1 MALLV
6 AGAAVGAG
14 ILGLPVQTGLAG
26 FWPAVGA
33 LTLMWLV
40 LLVSALV
47 IADAYLRHGRAEA
60 DLAGLYHRELGPAGK
75 WAAVG
80 AYFVNYYGIMVAY
93 LSGAAAVLG
102 LLTGRS
108 DLHGLLILFFFLV
121 ATGACL
127 AGPVVVR
134 RFNALLMLPLVASL
148 VWLLWLA
155 LGEVQP
161 ARLAYRDWSYLPA
174 TLPVITCS
182 LVFHNLVPLVC
193 RELGG
198 GRGAILRALGW
209 GSLAPWLL
217 GVLCLLVTVGGLPL
231 RGGEESLWAAFQK
244 DQPATVALARA
255 LHSPQIVAA
264 GLVFSLC
271 AILTSY
277 LAVGTTLMRFWGDLA
292 PPLARRGTWA
302 RALITFAPPL
312 GVVFLWPDLFL
323 AALNLVGGVGL
334 GVLVGLAP
342 AMILLRRGC
351 AHWRLPRRL
360 GWLLLALFAAVM
372 VLELSQEIGL
382 FHISPQVEHWTSYQ
396 PPR

>member
-26 FWPAVGA
+26 FWPAAAG
-33 LTLMWLV
+33 LSLMWLV
-40 LLVSALV
+40 LLLTALV
-47 IADAYLRHGRAEA
+47 IADAYLRQGRAEA

-80 AYFVNYYGIMVAY
+80 AYFINYYGIMVAY

-102 LLTGRS
+102 LLTGRA
-108 DLHGLLILFFFLV
+108 DLQGLLMLLFFLV

-127 AGPVVVR
+127 AGPGLVR
-134 RFNALLMLPLVASL
+134 RFNALLMLPLLASL

-155 LGEVQP
+155 LGEVEP
-161 ARLAYRDWSYLPA
+161 ARLTYRDWSYLPA

-193 RELGG
+193 RELEG
-198 GRGAILRALGW
+198 GRRAIFRALTW

-231 RGGEESLWAAFQK
+231 RGGEGSLLAAFRH

-277 LAVGTTLMRFWGDLA
+277 LAVGTTLMRFWADLA

-312 GVVFLWPDLFL
+312 VVVWVWPDLFL
-323 AALNLVGGVGL
+323 SALNLVGGVGL
-334 GVLVGLAP
+334 GVLVGVAP
-342 AMILLRRGC
+342 ALVLLRRGC
-351 AHWRLPRRL
+351 ANWALPRGV
-360 GWLLLALFAAVM
+360 GWLLLALFVG
-372 VLELSQEIGL
+372 VILLELGQELGL
-382 FHISPQVEHWTSYQ
+382 THLSPQVEHWTSYQ
-396 PPR
+396 RLH